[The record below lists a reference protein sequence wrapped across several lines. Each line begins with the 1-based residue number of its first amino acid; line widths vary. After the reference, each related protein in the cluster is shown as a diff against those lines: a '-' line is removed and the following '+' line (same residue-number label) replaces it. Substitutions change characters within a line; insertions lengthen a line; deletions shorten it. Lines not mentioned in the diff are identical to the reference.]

1 MPRTNVVLEESR
13 VSELKKLT
21 GARTKAE
28 AVREAVEMA
37 IRRAKVLLLQKRK
50 TPLHFDPTDRR
61 AEEERRHKALG

>member
-13 VSELKKLT
+13 VSELKKLM

-37 IRRAKVLLLQKRK
+37 IRRAKVLRLQKRK
-50 TPLHFDPTDRR
+50 RPLYFAPIDRR
-61 AEEERRHKALG
+61 AEDRRRRKALG